1 MQPHQQRV
9 IDEKT
14 ELSDK
19 IYKLSSFRTT
29 DMFNSLSEKEQALLT
44 VQLNTMIE
52 YENILEERIQLF

>member
-9 IDEKT
+9 IDEKN

>member
-9 IDEKT
+9 IDEKN

-29 DMFNSLSEKEQALLT
+29 DMFKSLSEKEQALLT

>member
-9 IDEKT
+9 IDEKN

-29 DMFNSLSEKEQALLT
+29 DMFKSLSEKEQDLLT